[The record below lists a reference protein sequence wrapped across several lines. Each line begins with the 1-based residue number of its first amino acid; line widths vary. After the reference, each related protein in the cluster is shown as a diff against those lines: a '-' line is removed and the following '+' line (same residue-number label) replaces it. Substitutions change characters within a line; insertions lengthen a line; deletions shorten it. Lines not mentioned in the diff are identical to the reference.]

1 MTCPVCGTVAVP
13 GARFCHNCGAALP
26 AAAALPATERRVV
39 TVLFGD
45 LSDFTAWAEDLDPE
59 RVGAVTDRVLAALA
73 GAVKTF
79 GGHVDKLTGDG
90 IMAVFGAPVA
100 HEDDAERAVRAAL
113 SMQRAVRRVLDD
125 ERGGGAPLGLRVG
138 LNTGEVVAGMQAAIE
153 YTVIGDTVNT
163 AARLADAAAIGA
175 VYAGAT
181 TSTSSRHVAS
191 WRRLRPLRLKG
202 KREPVQ
208 AYELLGLHDAPG
220 ARSGLGDEAPFV
232 GREAELGRIA
242 GRLAE
247 VVDRGQPRVVVM
259 TAEAGIG
266 KTRFAAEVGRFA
278 TGYDVAPGRYA
289 ARSSARVLSVRC
301 AAYGE
306 RRRLA
311 PLADLV
317 RTAIGLTAET
327 GSPTSRVTVE
337 KRLRKLA
344 RRLARCPTKAG
355 RQTPLAPDPA
365 LASGP
370 ALTSD
375 PALAPAPAGEPFA
388 VDLLLPLLGFGE
400 LPLDGHEWSSPA
412 PATGNLSQ
420 RLPGA
425 VADLLNA
432 LARETPLLLVIDDLD
447 DATVETI
454 DALGNTLSKLAGPV
468 LVLLLGRPEL
478 VHTAGVLTRIR
489 DAEVLALPPLR
500 GADGARLLTSY
511 LGGGRLPQTDEDRLL
526 VTSQGNPFYL
536 AELVTLLIER
546 GALTTCDGAWS
557 ASADGADWRLA
568 PGSLSARLLSRD
580 LAAVLAARIDA
591 LAGDARAVLRDAAII
606 GDMVPAGALE
616 ALHERGVGRDGRP
629 AGVLAVEF
637 DRAVDELLHRR
648 MLRRV
653 RGGYTFA
660 TPLMREAAYAGIGRA
675 DLAERHAYLARWAAE
690 LCSAEASVPAGPS
703 GGPAQNTVS
712 AGVGGLGV
720 GGLGVG
726 GFSVGGFSVGGFGV
740 GGGAGMSPQGLDVFV
755 AEHAERAVALADS
768 VRLRADAG
776 AREAAPLG
784 VAALGRAA
792 RRAMANGEPDL
803 AVEYAERAASLA
815 GEALPVQDRLVHASA
830 LLQNGRPAEAL
841 GYAEKICANAGDDVV
856 SRVGAL
862 LVAGRAHRLLG
873 DPARAN
879 QAWQDALR
887 AATEAGLLKER
898 GQALRRLGMEDFL
911 AGRLN
916 EAGTRFG
923 TAYQLALQ
931 AGDRRAQA
939 FSLQNLAWVTTT
951 RGDFAGTDSALNR
964 AARLFAELDDSVG
977 RAWIRGATSF
987 ARLLAGRLAEAR
999 RLALAF
1005 LPYGERLGESWA
1017 VGTLRAVA
1025 AFAAAELGDLTEA
1038 DREARRAYRDFVAAA
1053 DDWGRG
1059 FALVVRGV
1067 VARGLGEPD
1076 HAADL
1081 LTDALGYGERTSHPL
1096 LLGMAGTIRGFVELD
1111 RGDPAAAEADARR
1124 ALAMTDKPSVLDA
1137 PGCPPHSPQIGPL
1150 VLLASARLAS
1160 GDSAEA
1166 VRLLTPLAAA
1176 PRGPSL
1182 MFPWRQAVSTY
1193 AAALLAAGRVEEAV
1207 EWAEQAQ
1214 QIPAEDVRSRVF
1226 AFRVLAEAYA
1236 TAGQLEQARS
1246 AAIEAGQ
1253 LAYGTEQAS
1262 ERPAAKAVFEAVSV
1276 RGPAAPVSPAPV
1288 SPATGIP
1295 VSPAVDRSTA
1305 FAEPSTPLA
1314 DQSSP
1319 FADPSTFPAGSAP
1332 AV

>member
-138 LNTGEVVAGMQAAIE
+138 LNTGEVVAGFQAAIE

-181 TSTSSRHVAS
+181 TSTASRHVAS

-202 KREPVQ
+202 KREPVE

-232 GREAELGRIA
+232 GREPELGRIA

-247 VVDRGQPRVVVM
+247 VIDRSEPRVVVM

-278 TGYDVAPGRYA
+278 AGYDVGPGRFA
-289 ARSSARVLSVRC
+289 ARSGARVLSVRC

-317 RTAIGLTAET
+317 RMAIGMPADA
-327 GSPTSRVTVE
+327 GAPANRAAVE
-337 KRLRKLA
+337 ERLRKLA
-344 RRLARCPTKAG
+344 KRLARCPARPSRSAAAET
-355 RQTPLAPDPA
+355 DPA
-365 LASGP
+365 VDTASP
-370 ALTSD
+370 
-375 PALAPAPAGEPFA
+375 PFA
-388 VDLLLPLLGFGE
+388 IDHLLPLLGYGE
-400 LPLDGHEWSSPA
+400 LPAMDGLNGPEWSSPA
-412 PATGNLSQ
+412 PGGLAENL
-420 RLPGA
+420 PVA

-432 LARETPLLLVIDDLD
+432 LGREAPLLVVVDDLH
-447 DATVETI
+447 DATVETV
-454 DALGNTLSKLAGPV
+454 DALGATLARLAGPV

-478 VHTAGVLTRIR
+478 VHTAGVLTRVA

-500 GADGARLLTSY
+500 GADAARLLTSY
-511 LGGGRLPQTDEDRLL
+511 LGGGRLPQDDEDRLL
-526 VTSQGNPFYL
+526 ATAQGNPFYL

-546 GALTTCDGAWS
+546 GALTTV
-557 ASADGADWRLA
+557 ASEDNWTQGSVTNWRLA
-568 PGSLSARLLSRD
+568 PGSLSSRLLSRD

-591 LAGDARAVLRDAAII
+591 LPGDARSVLRDAAII
-606 GDMVPAGALE
+606 GDTVPAAALE
-616 ALHERGVGRDGRP
+616 ALHERGVVRDGRP
-629 AGVLAVEF
+629 SAVLAVDF

-653 RGGYTFA
+653 RGGYSFA

-690 LCSAEASVPAGPS
+690 LAGSPAAAAAVIPAGWQFGPGDGS
-703 GGPAQNTVS
+703 RQAAQSWAAPNGATPNGATDHGPLGGGPF
-712 AGVGGLGV
+712 GGA
-720 GGLGVG
+720 
-726 GFSVGGFSVGGFGV
+726 V
-740 GGGAGMSPQGLDVFV
+740 GGGVAGMSPEALDAFV
-755 AEHAERAVALADS
+755 ADHAERAVALADS
-768 VRLRADAG
+768 VRLRADAR
-776 AREAAPLG
+776 ARGVAPLG

-803 AVEYAERAASLA
+803 AVEYAERAAPLA
-815 GEALPVQDRLVHASA
+815 GETLPVGDRLVHAGA

-841 GYAEKICANAGDDVV
+841 GYAEKICANAGDDVA
-856 SRVGAL
+856 SRAGAL
-862 LVAGRAHRLLG
+862 LIAGRAHKLLG
-873 DPARAN
+873 DAARAN
-879 QAWQDALR
+879 LVWEEALQV
-887 AATEAGLLKER
+887 ATEADLLKER
-898 GQALRRLGMEDFL
+898 GQALRRLGMADFL
-911 AGRLN
+911 AGRMD
-916 EAGTRFG
+916 EASARF
-923 TAYQLALQ
+923 TTSYQVGVA

-939 FSLQNLAWVTTT
+939 FSLQQLAWVTTT
-951 RGDFAGTDSALNR
+951 RGDFAGTDAALTR
-964 AARLFAELDDSVG
+964 AARLFAELGDSFG
-977 RAWIRGATSF
+977 RAWIRGSTAF

-999 RLALAF
+999 RLAQAF
-1005 LPYGERLGESWA
+1005 LPFGERVGEAWA
-1017 VGTLRAVA
+1017 VGTLRAA
-1025 AFAAAELGDLTEA
+1025 GAFAAAELGDLAEA

-1081 LTDALGYGERTSHPL
+1081 LTDALGYGERTRHPL
-1096 LLGMAGTIRGFVELD
+1096 LLDMAGTLRGFVELD

-1124 ALAMTDKPSVLDA
+1124 VLARGERAGSAAGVPPATA
-1137 PGCPPHSPQIGPL
+1137 PASGPECSPQIGPW
-1150 VLLASARLAS
+1150 VLLASARLAG
-1160 GDSAEA
+1160 GDSAGA
-1166 VRLLTPLAAA
+1166 VRLLAPLAAA
-1176 PRGPSL
+1176 PHGPSL
-1182 MFPWRQAVSTY
+1182 LFPWRQAVSTY
-1193 AAALLAAGRVEEAV
+1193 ASALLAAGRVEQARER
-1207 EWAEQAQ
+1207 AEQAQ
-1214 QIPAEDVRSRVF
+1214 RIPAEDVRSRVL
-1226 AFRVLAEAYA
+1226 AARVLAEVYA
-1236 TAGQLEQARS
+1236 AAGRPEQARS
-1246 AAIEAGQ
+1246 AAVEARQ
-1253 LAYGTEQAS
+1253 LAYGTEQTS
-1262 ERPAAKAVFEAVSV
+1262 ERAAVQAVLDAVSV
-1276 RGPAAPVSPAPV
+1276 PPSQPGPPPESAVAEPPAPV
-1288 SPATGIP
+1288 G
-1295 VSPAVDRSTA
+1295 
-1305 FAEPSTPLA
+1305 
-1314 DQSSP
+1314 
-1319 FADPSTFPAGSAP
+1319 
-1332 AV
+1332 